1 MRRIGLR
8 ETLHGTRD
16 GQLAVDASLAE
27 RYGLSER
34 ESACAAL
41 VKRGCSAH
49 EIADRLEISP
59 STAEK
64 HLVALRRKLG
74 VSSTLEAAVALL
86 GEESE
91 STARIPD
98 AFGVVLPVSSSDKA
112 ASDTAIDS
120 SSTDLV
126 ARLRTAATLDEM
138 LELVRADLEDDG
150 VVALFWYF
158 LPLSAASF
166 RKGDV
171 LQRHSAPAS
180 LIDALQADSGATQ
193 ARTAARLFAEP
204 DRPVV
209 VRLDRDDDAVSS
221 LVAAAC
227 RRASV
232 GVGITLGSPFGA
244 GYVVLSAFYRTEP
257 EATEDLAA
265 AQSDRERRLRERLL
279 LMQNVAYSLGA
290 LARSAGLSLRER
302 DALALI
308 AAGHGTRSAA
318 EAAGTTERALGQLL
332 QSARRKL
339 GADTTAE
346 AVAKAMALNA
356 LVFL

>member
-221 LVAAAC
+221 SSRRPR

-232 GVGITLGSPFGA
+232 GVGIP
-244 GYVVLSAFYRTEP
+244 
-257 EATEDLAA
+257 
-265 AQSDRERRLRERLL
+265 
-279 LMQNVAYSLGA
+279 
-290 LARSAGLSLRER
+290 
-302 DALALI
+302 
-308 AAGHGTRSAA
+308 
-318 EAAGTTERALGQLL
+318 
-332 QSARRKL
+332 SARRSEPATSCSRPSTDRARGDGGPGC
-339 GADTTAE
+339 GAVGSRAPASRAAPADAAWPTRWE
-346 AVAKAMALNA
+346 RLRGVRDSRCVNA
-356 LVFL
+356 TRPR